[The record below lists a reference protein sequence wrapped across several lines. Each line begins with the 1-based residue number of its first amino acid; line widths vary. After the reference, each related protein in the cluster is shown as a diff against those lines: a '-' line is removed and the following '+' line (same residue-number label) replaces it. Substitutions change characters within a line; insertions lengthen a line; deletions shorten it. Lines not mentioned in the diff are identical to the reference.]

1 MDNTVDICEAVITA
15 AGSTHAFRRQRKALK
30 LNTDEGFSITVRNAF
45 QLC

>member
-1 MDNTVDICEAVITA
+1 MDNSVDICEAVITA
-15 AGSTHAFRRQRKALK
+15 AGSTQAYWRQTKALK